1 VRSTGKKESFDI
13 NKNKRRNKKEK
24 RKKKKKEGQPFF
36 LEIKIEGCVDS
47 KEVKLQAYTSIP
59 CRTATRPASKPRR

>member
-47 KEVKLQAYTSIP
+47 KEVKLQAH
-59 CRTATRPASKPRR
+59 K